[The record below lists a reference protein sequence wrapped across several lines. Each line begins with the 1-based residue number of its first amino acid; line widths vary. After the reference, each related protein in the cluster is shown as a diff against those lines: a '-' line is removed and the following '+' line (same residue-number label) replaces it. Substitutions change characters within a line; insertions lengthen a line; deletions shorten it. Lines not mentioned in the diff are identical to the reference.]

1 MVFKHSQ
8 KDCESDDSVNYE
20 KNSIGMWYFFV
31 FNGVLMIILQFPMWV
46 HVAYYQYTS
55 IQRIWDALVAV
66 LVLFCAD
73 MGLGFFSAS
82 FWLVS
87 WFSWLFLFYFNF
99 LVLGLSTP
107 VVLDLWFLL
116 DIYFEFCC
124 CRWTPYGNTKC
135 IICKQQVHQ
144 DAKYCHTCAYSK
156 GAITCH
162 FLSCYFNIFYDFFN
176 F

>member
-1 MVFKHSQ
+1 
-8 KDCESDDSVNYE
+8 
-20 KNSIGMWYFFV
+20 
-31 FNGVLMIILQFPMWV
+31 MIILQFPMWV

-82 FWLVS
+82 FWLVP

-116 DIYFEFCC
+116 DIYLL
-124 CRWTPYGNTKC
+124 WILLLQMDSLWKY
-135 IICKQQVHQ
+135 QVHHLQ
-144 DAKYCHTCAYSK
+144 AASTPRCQILSYLCIQQRCYYLP
-156 GAITCH
+156 
-162 FLSCYFNIFYDFFN
+162 FLIMLF
-176 F
+176 

>member
-1 MVFKHSQ
+1 
-8 KDCESDDSVNYE
+8 
-20 KNSIGMWYFFV
+20 
-31 FNGVLMIILQFPMWV
+31 MIILQFPMWV

-82 FWLVS
+82 FWLVP

-116 DIYFEFCC
+116 DIYLLWILLLQMDSLWKYQV
-124 CRWTPYGNTKC
+124 RHLQAASTPRCQILSYLC
-135 IICKQQVHQ
+135 IQQRC
-144 DAKYCHTCAYSK
+144 YYLP
-156 GAITCH
+156 
-162 FLSCYFNIFYDFFN
+162 FLIMLF
-176 F
+176 